1 VLRLDRIV
9 PESIA
14 THKYSAIFGK
24 EWDMIH
30 NRMEGNSFNFCIGAN
45 GTGKTYAFLKRM
57 EIMGVDENDEWGTL
71 FDPDHLERH
80 LFFDKQ
86 DMLSEIARLEKQTL
100 GERRGYQILLDEAQM
115 TANAKEW
122 NNKEVLAFS
131 KDMTTIRSSRLNI
144 AMTMPTHRMI
154 TTDLRQLGTYQV
166 EMFPADKMD
175 LNKGIA
181 YSKIHYLTLKPHLGE
196 LWRSRPNIKQRYR
209 NSISDLDIV
218 RKGKLNQLIWELP
231 TLKTRKNYERMK
243 KAFRDRQAENL
254 AKQKEEGLKPRV
266 SKFTLALEQCRDDL
280 DSIRDPKNVFSWTA
294 IAKQT
299 GCGVS
304 TAQRVA
310 KFLKDEEGLLV

>member
-1 VLRLDRIV
+1 MSKREI

-14 THKYSAIFGK
+14 NHKYSAIFGK

-30 NRMEGNSFNFCIGAN
+30 NRMEGNSFNFFIGAN
-45 GTGKTYAFLKRM
+45 GTGKTYASLKRM

-71 FDPDHLERH
+71 FDPDHLENH
-80 LFFDKQ
+80 LFFDKE
-86 DMLSEIARLEKQTL
+86 DMLTKIAELEKISL
-100 GERRGYQILLDEAQM
+100 KKRRGYQIDLDEAQM

-122 NNKEVLAFS
+122 NNREVLNFS

-166 EMFPADKMD
+166 EMYSADKMNLQD
-175 LNKGIA
+175 GIA

-196 LWRSRPNIKQRYR
+196 LWRSRPKIRQRYR
-209 NSISDLDIV
+209 NGISNLEIV
-218 RKGKLNQLIWELP
+218 RQGKLGQIAWELP
-231 TLKTRKNYERMK
+231 TRKTRRNYEEMK
-243 KAFRDRQAENL
+243 QAFRDQQAERL
-254 AKQKEEGLKPRV
+254 AKQREKALEPKI
-266 SKFTLALEQCRDDL
+266 SKFQIALKQCHEDI
-280 DSIRDPKNVFSWTA
+280 DSVRDPIKGFSWTA

-310 KFLKDEEGLLV
+310 RFLKDEVGLTI

>member
-1 VLRLDRIV
+1 
-9 PESIA
+9 
-14 THKYSAIFGK
+14 
-24 EWDMIH
+24 MIH

-71 FDPDHLERH
+71 FDPDHLDQH

-86 DMLSEIARLEKQTL
+86 DMLEKIAELEKQTL
-100 GERRGYQILLDEAQM
+100 KQRRGYQILLDEAQM

-122 NNKEVLAFS
+122 NNREVLNFS

-166 EMFPADKMD
+166 EMFPADKINISD
-175 LNKGIA
+175 GIA

-196 LWRSRPNIKQRYR
+196 LWRSRPRVRQRYQ
-209 NSISDLDIV
+209 NSISDLQIV
-218 RKGKLNQLIWELP
+218 RQGKLSQVAWKLP
-231 TLKTRKNYERMK
+231 TLKTRRNYEKMK
-243 KAFRDRQAENL
+243 QAFRDSQAEKL
-254 AKQKEEGLKPRV
+254 AKKKEDDLKPRV
-266 SKFTLALEQCRDDL
+266 SKFRLALEQCQEDL
-280 DSIRDPKNVFSWTA
+280 DSVRDPVKGFSWTA

-310 KFLKDEEGLLV
+310 KFLKDEVGLTI